1 MQVIKGTTDFSIDGV
16 SSVPLGKFDGVHR
29 GHRALMDRVCAYAEE
44 SPKKPVRAVFSL
56 LIAQKML
63 LTRSERRTVI
73 EETGM
78 DVLIECPFGK
88 SVMNME
94 AEDFVRNILRDRLH
108 AVHVV
113 VGADYHFGHERR
125 GDAALLRKMGEQEG
139 FTVEILPKVQDEGG
153 DISCTRIRR
162 ALQEGNMER
171 VSEMLGFS
179 FFVDGT
185 VSHGRE
191 IGRKIGFPTAN
202 IVPGQEKL
210 LPPNGVYFVRGHVDG
225 EVCGGVANIGVKP
238 TVGGTELGI
247 ETCLFDCSKD
257 LYGKPFRVELLHF
270 ERPEKKFASV
280 EELKL
285 QIGRDQEAG
294 LDFFRSFRK

>member
-1 MQVIKGTTDFSIDGV
+1 MIKDTTDFSIDGV
-16 SSVPLGKFDGVHR
+16 SSVTLGKFDGVHR
-29 GHRALMDRVCAYAEE
+29 GHRALMDKVCAYAEE
-44 SPKKPVRAVFSL
+44 SPQKPARVVFSL

-63 LTRSERRTVI
+63 LTRSERRTVLS
-73 EETGM
+73 ETGI
-78 DVLIECPFGK
+78 DVLIECPFEK

-94 AEDFVRNILRDRLH
+94 AEDFVRDILRDRLH

-125 GDAALLRKMGEQEG
+125 GDAEMLRKMGEQEG
-139 FTVEILPKVQDEGG
+139 FTVEIVPKVQDEGG

-162 ALQEGNMER
+162 ALSAGDMER
-171 VSEMLGFS
+171 VKEMLGFS

-185 VSHGRE
+185 VTHGRE

-202 IVPGQEKL
+202 ILPGNEKL

-225 EVCGGVANIGVKP
+225 EVYGGIANIGVKP
-238 TVGGTELGI
+238 TVGGTQLGI
-247 ETCLFDCSKD
+247 ETCLFDCSRD
-257 LYGKPFRVELLHF
+257 LYGKQFRVELLHY
-270 ERPEKKFASV
+270 ERPEKKFDSV

-285 QIGRDQEAG
+285 QIGKDKEAG
-294 LDFFRSFRK
+294 LAFHRSFTT

>member
-16 SSVPLGKFDGVHR
+16 SSVTLGKFDGVHR

-94 AEDFVRNILRDRLH
+94 AEDFVRKILRDRLH

-113 VGADYHFGHERR
+113 
-125 GDAALLRKMGEQEG
+125 
-139 FTVEILPKVQDEGG
+139 
-153 DISCTRIRR
+153 RR
-162 ALQEGNMER
+162 ASPSRSCRRYRMKAEISPAQGSAGR
-171 VSEMLGFS
+171 W
-179 FFVDGT
+179 
-185 VSHGRE
+185 HRE
-191 IGRKIGFPTAN
+191 IWSG
-202 IVPGQEKL
+202 
-210 LPPNGVYFVRGHVDG
+210 
-225 EVCGGVANIGVKP
+225 
-238 TVGGTELGI
+238 
-247 ETCLFDCSKD
+247 
-257 LYGKPFRVELLHF
+257 
-270 ERPEKKFASV
+270 
-280 EELKL
+280 
-285 QIGRDQEAG
+285 
-294 LDFFRSFRK
+294 